1 MSPRLRLPIVFLFCL
16 NFGCSVTPNAAQ
28 VASVHPSLDSN
39 WRSIDSSKGEVRYI
53 NNESGSLIEK
63 QIFCDS
69 KSNKNSQQLH
79 QELLKRMTGVEVIF
93 RDQKSVGDIKT
104 IRTHFKGIMNKNVAY
119 LILTTFKGSRC
130 AIDIFLISQRID
142 KYETDMEAY
151 NDYLDEELNQFK

>member
-1 MSPRLRLPIVFLFCL
+1 MSPRLRLPIVFLFSFLC
-16 NFGCSVTPNAAQ
+16 GCSVAPNTAQ
-28 VASVHPSLDSN
+28 VHSAHPSLDSA

-53 NNESGSLIEK
+53 NNDSGSLIEK

-69 KSNKNSQQLH
+69 KSKKNSQQLH
-79 QELLKRMTGVEVIF
+79 QELLKRMSGVEVIF
-93 RDQKSVGDIKT
+93 RDQKTIGQIKT

-130 AIDIFLISQRID
+130 VIDIFLISQRID

-151 NDYLDEELNQFK
+151 NDYLEEELNQFK